1 VIIVNYLKQIQVIIS
16 FLGKWYEYI
25 VINLFIPMGFMG
37 ELTFFVS
44 LLSVELR
51 TKYYEE
57 IIRNGQVT
65 EELWKEISYYLEK
78 TYKELLSVEEQIIE
92 LLRNLEDVE
101 KSRLMM
107 TIQENDIYLFNKIS
121 MKLFSFED
129 IISIDRE
136 RVKTVL
142 CKLDMDTLCKAI
154 LGASPRVIYY
164 IQNIFPDIDFVEA
177 RRKLGSVQLDEILQ
191 AQDKIIMEINNK

>member
-1 VIIVNYLKQIQVIIS
+1 
-16 FLGKWYEYI
+16 
-25 VINLFIPMGFMG
+25 
-37 ELTFFVS
+37 
-44 LLSVELR
+44 
-51 TKYYEE
+51 
-57 IIRNGQVT
+57 
-65 EELWKEISYYLEK
+65 
-78 TYKELLSVEEQIIE
+78 
-92 LLRNLEDVE
+92 
-101 KSRLMM
+101 M

>member
-1 VIIVNYLKQIQVIIS
+1 MVRVYT
-16 FLGKWYEYI
+16 YI
-25 VINLFIPMGFMG
+25 FIYMNWVYGGIFMN
-37 ELTFFVS
+37 LTFFVS
-44 LLSVELR
+44 LLSEELR

-78 TYKELLSVEEQIIE
+78 TYKEILSVEEQIIE
-92 LLRNLEDVE
+92 LLKNLEDVE

-121 MKLFSFED
+121 TKLFSFED
-129 IISIDRE
+129 IISINRE

-142 CKLDMDTLCKAI
+142 CKLDMNTLCKAT
-154 LGASPRVIYY
+154 LGSSPRVIYY
-164 IQNIFPDIDFVEA
+164 IQNIFPDIDFVEV